1 MADKL
6 VLVTRSD
13 LRPGQQACQALHAM
27 RQFVSDHPDADRG
40 WFERSN
46 TLALLSVSDE
56 TALKRLADRAD
67 DLDLKLSVFREPD
80 LGNSLTAIAL
90 EPSSR
95 SQRLCRNLPLAL
107 GG

>member
-13 LRPGQQACQALHAM
+13 LRPGQQAVQAAHAM
-27 RQFVSDHPDADRG
+27 RQFAADHPELDG
-40 WFERSN
+40 SWFEQSN
-46 TLALLSVSDE
+46 TLALLSVLDE
-56 TALKRLADRAD
+56 TALKRLANKAD
-67 DLDLKLSVFREPD
+67 DLDLKLSLFREPD

-90 EPSSR
+90 EPGPR

>member
-6 VLVTRSD
+6 VLVIRSD
-13 LRPGQQACQALHAM
+13 LRPGQQAVQAAHAM
-27 RQFVSDHPDADRG
+27 RQFAFQHPDADRS

-56 TALKRLADRAD
+56 AALERLADRAD

-90 EPSSR
+90 EPGPR

>member
-1 MADKL
+1 
-6 VLVTRSD
+6 
-13 LRPGQQACQALHAM
+13 M
-27 RQFVSDHPDADRG
+27 RQFAADHSELDRP

-56 TALKRLADRAD
+56 DALKRLADKAD
-67 DLDLKLSVFREPD
+67 DLDLKLSLFREPD
-80 LGNSLTAIAL
+80 LGNALTAIAL
-90 EPSSR
+90 EPGPR

>member
-13 LRPGQQACQALHAM
+13 LRPGQQAVQAAHAM
-27 RQFVSDHPDADRG
+27 RQFVEEHPGLDVP
-40 WFERSN
+40 WFEKSN

-56 TALKRLADRAD
+56 ASLERLADKAD

-80 LGNSLTAIAL
+80 LGNALTAIAL
-90 EPSSR
+90 EPGPRSR
-95 SQRLCRNLPLAL
+95 KLCRNLPLAL